1 MTGRDFVMLNY
12 RFDAPIDVTQ
22 VDHIVFG
29 DQIIPVPQT
38 GE

>member
-1 MTGRDFVMLNY
+1 MELCVDELPL
-12 RFDAPIDVTQ
+12 DAPVDVTQ

-38 GE
+38 AE